1 MGDTTTTNP
10 TERSRPESTTT
21 TTADTDTTTTNPT
34 ERLRPENTTT
44 TTLDTERETLMLAL
58 RRGSTPTTT
67 LATRTTDTPDT
78 LTDTVTTDNSED
90 SRPPESVLPE
100 LTDTSIKY
108 KNLIWI

>member
-1 MGDTTTTNP
+1 MG
-10 TERSRPESTTT
+10 
-21 TTADTDTTTTNPT
+21 TTTNPT

-44 TTLDTERETLMLAL
+44 TTLDTERETTTERLRPENTTTTMLDTERETLMLVS
-58 RRGSTPTTT
+58 RRESTAATT